1 MVGAN
6 ERFVPVKERKIV
18 DRADDSLATYEDT
31 VDGNDDSLSIDDLFD
46 DEPRSPLS
54 KW

>member
-6 ERFVPVKERKIV
+6 DRYVPVRERKII
-18 DRADDSLATYEDT
+18 DRSDDSLATYEDT
-31 VDGNDDSLSIDDLFD
+31 VDNNDSLSIDDLFD